1 MFDDVRYPIT
11 ASQHLSPDLRHI
23 PLSYF
28 PFGYHM
34 GTRRTRAAGVDEQG
48 RRLDSGR
55 DPDQHSLDDK
65 DVLPAYDRYGGPP
78 KYMDLEMAL
87 DGAMLID
94 RLRAAAEANDRDGF
108 DRTAAPAVANVHES
122 EEVLERGQDVLERVA
137 EANPPL

>member
-1 MFDDVRYPIT
+1 
-11 ASQHLSPDLRHI
+11 
-23 PLSYF
+23 
-28 PFGYHM
+28 M